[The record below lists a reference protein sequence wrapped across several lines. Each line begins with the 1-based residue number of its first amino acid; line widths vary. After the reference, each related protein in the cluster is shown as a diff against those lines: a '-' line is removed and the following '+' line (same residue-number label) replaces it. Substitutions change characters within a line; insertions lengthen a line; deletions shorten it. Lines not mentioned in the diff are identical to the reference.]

1 MTAPTHPGLSRDSA
15 IGEAIR
21 GADLR
26 RLFST
31 FADGWPGVGL
41 LCLRL
46 VAGVALIAQG
56 LGGLRGGSPV
66 EPLALDVLAI
76 ADGLLLIAGLWTP
89 ITGSIVVMLALP
101 KTAAQ
106 PGNWQAYILLA
117 TMGVALALVG
127 PGVWSVDA
135 RLFEWKRID
144 VRRG

>member
-1 MTAPTHPGLSRDSA
+1 MTTPTHPGLSRDSA

-46 VAGVALIAQG
+46 VAGAALIAQG

-89 ITGSIVVMLALP
+89 IAGSIVVILALL

-135 RLFEWKRID
+135 RLFGWKRID

>member
-1 MTAPTHPGLSRDSA
+1 
-15 IGEAIR
+15 
-21 GADLR
+21 LR

-46 VAGVALIAQG
+46 VAGAALIAQG

-89 ITGSIVVMLALP
+89 IAGSIVVILALL

-127 PGVWSVDA
+127 PGLWSVDA
-135 RLFEWKRID
+135 RLFGWKRID